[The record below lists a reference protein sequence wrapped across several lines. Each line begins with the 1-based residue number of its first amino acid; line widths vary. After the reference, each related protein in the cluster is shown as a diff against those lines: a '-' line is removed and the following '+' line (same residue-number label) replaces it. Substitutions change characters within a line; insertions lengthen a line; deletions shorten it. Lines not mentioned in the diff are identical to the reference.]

1 MFLEKLKKKA
11 SSVGVEQELTIR
23 SSLQTDRFHANMHL
37 TRSYL
42 IEKKLVEIKKTGK
55 LHHHHHHPYIHHNDK
70 EYISKHLAY
79 IT

>member
-55 LHHHHHHPYIHHNDK
+55 LHHHHPYIHHNDK